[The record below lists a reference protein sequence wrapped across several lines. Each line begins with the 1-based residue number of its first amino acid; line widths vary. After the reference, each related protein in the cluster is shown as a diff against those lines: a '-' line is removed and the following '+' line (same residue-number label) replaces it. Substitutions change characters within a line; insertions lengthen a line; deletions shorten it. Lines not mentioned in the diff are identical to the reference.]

1 MIPVAEARARVIAA
15 AKKLPAEQIAL
26 ADALGRVLAE
36 DVRARRTQPPLPVS
50 AMDGYA
56 VRAADV
62 ETIPARL
69 TVVGAVPAGRAY
81 AGMVGPGQAVRIFTG
96 APVPSGADTIVIQ
109 ENTRAADG
117 TVEVIDGEAPKGR
130 FIRPAGLDFREGD
143 VLLPKGRVLT
153 ARDIGLAAGMNVP
166 WLRVARKPRIA
177 LLATGDEIVMPGD
190 PIGAN
195 QIVSSNALALAAF
208 IAASGGTAIDL
219 GIAPD
224 EADGLRVMAEGAE
237 GADMLVTTGGASV
250 GDHDLVQTVLGDVG
264 LEVDFWKIAMR
275 PGKPLI
281 FGHIGKTLLLGLP
294 GNPVSALVC
303 ATLFL
308 RPAIRAMLG
317 VGDID
322 PPAMTAELIADLPK
336 NDEREDYLRGTIS
349 RDADGRVRVAAFDR
363 SKQDSSVFSGL
374 AAADALVIRPPH
386 APAAKAGD
394 TVTIVPL
401 SGSIYSI

>member
-1 MIPVAEARARVIAA
+1 V
-15 AKKLPAEQIAL
+15 
-26 ADALGRVLAE
+26 
-36 DVRARRTQPPLPVS
+36 DVV
-50 AMDGYA
+50 D
-56 VRAADV
+56 
-62 ETIPARL
+62 
-69 TVVGAVPAGRAY
+69 
-81 AGMVGPGQAVRIFTG
+81 GQA
-96 APVPSGADTIVIQ
+96 PP
-109 ENTRAADG
+109 
-117 TVEVIDGEAPKGR
+117 GR

-143 VLLPKGRVLT
+143 VLLPAGHVLT
-153 ARDIGLAAGMNVP
+153 ARDVGLAAGMNVP
-166 WLRVARKPRIA
+166 WIKVRRRPHIA

-281 FGHIGKTLLLGLP
+281 FGHIGRTLLLGLP

-317 VGDID
+317 ASDID
-322 PPAMTAELIADLPK
+322 PPSLTAALTAGLPE
-336 NDEREDYLRGTIS
+336 NDEREDYLRGTLA
-349 RDADGRVRVAAFDR
+349 RDADGRLRVAAFDR

-374 AAADALVIRPPH
+374 AAADALVVRPPH

>member
-26 ADALGRVLAE
+26 AGALGRVLAE

-62 ETIPARL
+62 AKIPATL
-69 TVVGAVPAGRAY
+69 KVIGTVPAGKAY
-81 AGMVGPGQAVRIFTG
+81 DGAVGPGQAVRIFTG
-96 APVPSGADTIVIQ
+96 APVPAGADTIVIQ
-109 ENTRAADG
+109 ENTRAADS
-117 TVEVIDGEAPKGR
+117 TVEVIDGQAPKGR

-143 VLLPKGRVLT
+143 VLLPAGRVLT
-153 ARDIGLAAGMNVP
+153 ARDVGLAAGMNVP
-166 WLRVARKPRIA
+166 WLKVTRKPRIA

-190 PIGAN
+190 PVGAN

-208 IAASGGTAIDL
+208 IVASGGEAIDL

-224 EADGLRVMAEGAE
+224 EEDGLRVMAEGAE

-250 GDHDLVQTVLGDVG
+250 GDHDLVQRVLGNVG

-308 RPAIRAMLG
+308 RPAIGAMLG
-317 VGDID
+317 ARDID
-322 PPAMTAELIADLPK
+322 PPPATAELTDGLPQ
-336 NDEREDYLRGTIS
+336 NDEREDYLRGRIS
-349 RDADGRVRVAAFDR
+349 RGPDGRLRVTAFDR

-374 AAADALVIRPPH
+374 AAADALVVRPPH

-394 TVTIVPL
+394 IVAIVPL
-401 SGSIYSI
+401 TGSIYSI